1 MAQKKT
7 LEERIRNYIREN
19 ENSFWFKL
27 EELLYDLTETIYER
41 MKQKGISQRELAK
54 RLGVSDAYI
63 SKILKGNENI
73 SLKTLLK
80 LALALGLNVE
90 IKMQPIEQMSFR
102 KTEESTSNRSWQEV
116 IDFPKYKFD
125 ENDFQRAA

>member
-7 LEERIRNYIREN
+7 LEERIRNFIKEN

-73 SLKTLLK
+73 SLKTLIK

-90 IKMQPIEQMSFR
+90 IKMQPIEQRSYR
-102 KTEESTSNRSWQEV
+102 KNEESTSNRSWQEV
-116 IDFPKYKFD
+116 IDFPEYKLD

>member
-19 ENSFWFKL
+19 QNSFWFKL

-90 IKMQPIEQMSFR
+90 IKMQPIEQRSYR
-102 KTEESTSNRSWQEV
+102 KNDESTSNRSWQEV
-116 IDFPKYKFD
+116 IDFPEYKFD

>member
-90 IKMQPIEQMSFR
+90 IKMQPIEQRSYR
-102 KTEESTSNRSWQEV
+102 KNDESTSNRSWQEV
-116 IDFPKYKFD
+116 IDFPEYKFD

>member
-7 LEERIRNYIREN
+7 LEERIRNFIKEN

-90 IKMQPIEQMSFR
+90 IKMQPIEQRSYR
-102 KTEESTSNRSWQEV
+102 KNEESTSNRSWQEV
-116 IDFPKYKFD
+116 IDFPEYKLD

>member
-90 IKMQPIEQMSFR
+90 IKMQPIEQRSYR
-102 KTEESTSNRSWQEV
+102 KNEESTSNRSWQEV
-116 IDFPKYKFD
+116 IDFPEYKFD

>member
-1 MAQKKT
+1 MAQNKR
-7 LEERIRNYIREN
+7 LEERIRNYIKGN

-54 RLGVSDAYI
+54 RLEVSDAYI

-90 IKMQPIEQMSFR
+90 IKMQPIEQRSFR
-102 KTEESTSNRSWQEV
+102 KTEESTSNRSWKE
-116 IDFPKYKFD
+116 ITGFSKYEFD

>member
-1 MAQKKT
+1 MAQNKT
-7 LEERIRNYIREN
+7 LEERIRNFIKEN

-90 IKMQPIEQMSFR
+90 IKMQPIEQRSYR
-102 KTEESTSNRSWQEV
+102 KNEESTSNRSWQEV
-116 IDFPKYKFD
+116 IDFPENKFD

>member
-7 LEERIRNYIREN
+7 LEERIRNFIKEN

-90 IKMQPIEQMSFR
+90 IKMQPIEQRSYR
-102 KTEESTSNRSWQEV
+102 KNEESTSNRSWQEV
-116 IDFPKYKFD
+116 IDFPEYKFD